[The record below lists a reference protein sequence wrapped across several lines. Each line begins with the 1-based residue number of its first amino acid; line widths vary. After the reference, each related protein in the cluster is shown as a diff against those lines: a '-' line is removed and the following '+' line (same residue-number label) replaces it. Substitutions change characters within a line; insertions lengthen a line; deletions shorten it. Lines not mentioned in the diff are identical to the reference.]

1 MHGTAHPL
9 VVLFLPLIFALVF
22 IAQILGILPDTH

>member
-9 VVLFLPLIFALVF
+9 VVLFLPLIVALIFV
-22 IAQILGILPDTH
+22 AQILGILPDPH